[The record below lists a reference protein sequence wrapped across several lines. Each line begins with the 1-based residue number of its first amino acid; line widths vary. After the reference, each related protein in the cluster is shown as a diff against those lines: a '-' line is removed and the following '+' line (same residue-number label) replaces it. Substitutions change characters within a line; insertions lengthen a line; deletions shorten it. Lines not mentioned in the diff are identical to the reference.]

1 MELLRLLDIKDIAA
15 QTVCFL
21 LLFFLLRKFAWKH
34 ILALLD
40 ERRERIAGE
49 FRGIEELRREAEAQ
63 KQEYARKLGQID
75 ALAQARINA
84 AVQEA
89 ERLAQEIALNAG
101 KESQKLIESAREQ
114 ISHEIVKARE
124 ELKESLVDLAIGATE
139 KIISEKLS
147 RQEEEKIVADFL
159 HEVEK
164 MQ

>member
-15 QTVCFL
+15 QTLCFL

-40 ERRERIAGE
+40 ERKERIAGE

-63 KQEYARKLGQID
+63 KQEYARKLEEIES
-75 ALAQARINA
+75 LAQARINA
-84 AVQEA
+84 AVIEA
-89 ERLAQEIALNAG
+89 DRLAQEISLNAG
-101 KESQKLIESAREQ
+101 KESQKLIENAREQ
-114 ISHEIVKARE
+114 ISHEIVRAKE
-124 ELKESLVDLAIGATE
+124 ELRVSVVDLAIGATE

-147 RQEEEKIVADFL
+147 RREEEKIVADFL
-159 HEVEK
+159 QEVEK

>member
-1 MELLRLLDIKDIAA
+1 MELLRLLDIKDIVA